1 MLYNEQNRNGRWY
14 NGRPMTPGE
23 ADGWYAE
30 EAEKADAPEPPDE
43 NASDAPADGA
53 RPAAPY
59 FQPDAPHFRSGAP
72 CFQPAAPS
80 AGKRVSPVWRVV
92 AIAALCLLAGAG
104 IVLRILGP
112 HLHVQLESAVEP
124 VLPFAADGGDS
135 SASDAGIPDD
145 ADMYEYFDSY
155 FTSSSDIDIPA
166 APTGTGVTLT
176 LESTAGAEKSL
187 QDIYAQLSPA
197 VVGITCYRSGEKWS
211 WGTGVVFT
219 TDGYVVTNAH
229 VLEGSDAADVIFPDG
244 DSRSARFVGS
254 DTATDLAVLKIEGEN
269 FPCAAFADSAS
280 CQVGDGIVAI
290 GNPLGE
296 QYAGTMTNGIISAI
310 NRSVSNKGFSMTL
323 LQTNAALNE
332 GNSGGPLINMYG
344 QVIGITNMKMI
355 SYYSNIEG
363 IGFAIPSRS
372 IKTIVDQLLEQ
383 GYVSGRPAL
392 GITVGAMPSGIAE
405 EYDIPNGLYISAV
418 EEDSDAYA
426 QGVRPG
432 DILTQVNGQTVTATA
447 DVAAIKDEFKVGDKL
462 TLTIYRDGETFDV
475 DVVLHEKGEIFN

>member
-72 CFQPAAPS
+72 CFQSAAPS

-135 SASDAGIPDD
+135 SASGAGIPDD

-280 CQVGDGIVAI
+280 CQVGDGVVAI

-332 GNSGGPLINMYG
+332 GNSGGPLINMHG
-344 QVIGITNMKMI
+344 QVVGITNMKVMFT
-355 SYYSNIEG
+355 YSAAVEG
-363 IGFAIPSRS
+363 IGFAIPTSV
-372 IKTIVDQLLEQ
+372 IKPVVDAIVEY
-383 GYVSGRPAL
+383 GYVPGQPTL
-392 GITVGAMPSGIAE
+392 GIVAGPVSEEAMERYGLPSGIYVSRVDE
-405 EYDIPNGLYISAV
+405 N
-418 EEDSDAYA
+418 SDAFA
-426 QGVRPG
+426 QGMQAG
-432 DILTQVNGQTVTATA
+432 DVITAVNGTPVASVD
-447 DVAAIKDEFKVGDKL
+447 DVNAIKDALAVGDEICC
-462 TLTIYRDGETFDV
+462 TVYREGKSFDIRFRLV
-475 DVVLHEKGEIFN
+475 DKGVIG